1 MCGTIV
7 RIMHCI
13 YFIILA
19 KKMYKRFT
27 NPLSYV
33 STFVV
38 YQPHTH
44 AHTTNNISVN
54 EIVCIDAKLGIYV
67 TESGLTP
74 LDCQNIINISEACAQ
89 SRNDGQWSSYTYAK
103 QTLGCRENDNLAFV
117 CAKGVMK
124 ACATI
129 KEHLMFDNEDEEE
142 EEEEERKQKE
152 KDDELPSIINNKD
165 DNNNGNENRTS
176 DNDDNVVVDEA
187 NKNDDPQQSPQ
198 DTHNIVTA
206 TTKKTGRKK
215 KSQQQQKHLVLD
227 VREPHVVKYDTSKT
241 ERQKL
246 DMHTDKSTWTFLIA
260 LSEGRGEDYTG
271 GGTYFQ
277 DLNCTVHLQ
286 RSQMLIFRGKRRH
299 CGMSIRSGCR
309 YLLVG
314 FLVPPGKQGKQKS
327 AGSPSKMNASTA
339 SAAAVATT

>member
-1 MCGTIV
+1 
-7 RIMHCI
+7 
-13 YFIILA
+13 
-19 KKMYKRFT
+19 MYKRFT
-27 NPLSYV
+27 NPHRILPFDILYLC
-33 STFVV
+33 TFVV

-271 GGTYFQ
+271 AGTYFQ

>member
-1 MCGTIV
+1 MLYI
-7 RIMHCI
+7 
-13 YFIILA
+13 
-19 KKMYKRFT
+19 
-27 NPLSYV
+27 N
-33 STFVV
+33 
-38 YQPHTH
+38 HTYTH
-44 AHTTNNISVN
+44 VHVTRNKTSVK

-74 LDCQNIINISEACAQ
+74 LDCQNIITISEACAQ

-129 KEHLMFDNEDEEE
+129 REHLPIDDDEEQE
-142 EEEEERKQKE
+142 EKKERN
-152 KDDELPSIINNKD
+152 DGGGSSIVNNQDKNN
-165 DNNNGNENRTS
+165 DNNENRS
-176 DNDDNVVVDEA
+176 SNNNDNVVVDEA
-187 NKNDDPQQSPQ
+187 NNNNDSPQSPPH
-198 DTHNIVTA
+198 DDNINDN
-206 TTKKTGRKK
+206 KTK
-215 KSQQQQKHLVLD
+215 KSQQKAQQHLVLD
-227 VREPHVVKYDTSKT
+227 VREPHVVKYDTTKT

-246 DMHTDKSTWTFLIA
+246 VMHTDKSTWTFLIA

-314 FLVPPGKQGKQKS
+314 FLVPPGKQQGESMKS
-327 AGSPSKMNASTA
+327 AAGSPSTMNSSTA
-339 SAAAVATT
+339 TADAKTTTTT

>member
-1 MCGTIV
+1 
-7 RIMHCI
+7 
-13 YFIILA
+13 
-19 KKMYKRFT
+19 MYKRLTKPHRTFSIDF
-27 NPLSYV
+27 SYLC
-33 STFVV
+33 TFVV

-129 KEHLMFDNEDEEE
+129 KEHLMFDNDDEDEEE
-142 EEEEERKQKE
+142 EEEKE
-152 KDDELPSIINNKD
+152 KDDGGPSIINNKD
-165 DNNNGNENRTS
+165 DNNNGSENRTS

-187 NKNDDPQQSPQ
+187 NKNDDPQQSPP

-327 AGSPSKMNASTA
+327 VGSPSKMNASTA